1 MARIAMKAF
10 HRIERLRLKE
20 CVKMTNTLL
29 LFKQAEVEAEKISAV
44 VRLVIFATL
53 AIAVF
58 ADGGS
63 MASSGLAWMLVG
75 LYGVGAIVGLLL
87 AWRRIFHPAVPYLFV
102 TFDVVLVAAQVLML
116 TRMMGMPSG
125 SAFAVPAAA
134 LIFVILIHAS
144 MRFRPWLVVYG
155 AVVYAGLIEVGARL
169 MPERPAV
176 AAHGMTAKI
185 RNGMADF
192 LNLEILPLILI
203 ALAALTLFVINRRT
217 QNLLVES
224 LRSAARTARLSRF
237 FSPNLAAQLANDDTE
252 GVLTGRRQLAAVLF
266 VDIRGFT
273 AMGETMAPEELGAFL
288 SDYRQ
293 RLTEPVFRH
302 DGTVDKFIGDAIM
315 AVFGSPLQRSDD
327 AARAVSCALD
337 ILAAAARWSAERQ
350 AAGQPPVTI
359 GIGAHYGEVFAGAVG
374 DQRLLEY
381 TVIGDTVNVAE
392 RLERLSR
399 SVDSD
404 LVLSRALLLA
414 AGEATGKAAWR
425 ELPLQELKGHRQPV
439 EALCLI

>member
-1 MARIAMKAF
+1 MSDTRSLLRAAEIDA
-10 HRIERLRLKE
+10 ER
-20 CVKMTNTLL
+20 
-29 LFKQAEVEAEKISAV
+29 ISAV
-44 VRLVIFATL
+44 VRLVIFTTL
-53 AIAVF
+53 AVALLV
-58 ADGGS
+58 AGGPGE
-63 MASSGLAWMLVG
+63 SSGLAGILIV
-75 LYGVGAIVGLLL
+75 LYGIGALVGLLL
-87 AWRRIFHPAVPYLFV
+87 AWRRVFHPVVPYLFV
-102 TFDVVLVAAQVLML
+102 TFDVFLVVAQVLML

-125 SAFAVPAAA
+125 SVFAVPAAA

-144 MRFRPWLVVYG
+144 MRFRPWLVIYG
-155 AVVYAGLIEVGARL
+155 ALLFAILIEIGSQI
-169 MPERPAV
+169 MPTGTTTAM
-176 AAHGMTAKI
+176 HGMMPMMDG
-185 RNGMADF
+185 GMAGF
-192 LNLEILPLILI
+192 LNLQVLPLILI

-237 FSPNLAAQLANDDTE
+237 FSPNLAARLANDDTE
-252 GVLTGRRQLAAVLF
+252 GALSGRRQPAAVLF

-273 AMGETMAPEELGAFL
+273 ALGETMTPDELGAFL

-315 AVFGSPLQRSDD
+315 AVFGSPLQREDD
-327 AARAVSCALD
+327 AARAVTCALD
-337 ILAAAARWSAERQ
+337 ILAAASQWSAERR
-350 AAGQPPVTI
+350 AAGQPPVAI

-399 SVDSD
+399 DVGSD
-404 LVLSRALLLA
+404 FVLSRALLQA
-414 AGEATGKAAWR
+414 SGEAGQKATWR
-425 ELPLQELKGHRQPV
+425 ELPPQELKGHRQPV
-439 EALCLI
+439 EALCLT

>member
-1 MARIAMKAF
+1 MSDTRSLLRAAEIDA
-10 HRIERLRLKE
+10 ER
-20 CVKMTNTLL
+20 
-29 LFKQAEVEAEKISAV
+29 ISAV
-44 VRLVIFATL
+44 VRLVIFTTL
-53 AIAVF
+53 AVALLV
-58 ADGGS
+58 AGGPGE
-63 MASSGLAWMLVG
+63 SSGLAGILIV
-75 LYGVGAIVGLLL
+75 LYGIGALVGLLL
-87 AWRRIFHPAVPYLFV
+87 AWRRVFHPVVPYLFV
-102 TFDVVLVAAQVLML
+102 TFDVFLVVAQVLML

-125 SAFAVPAAA
+125 SVFAVPAAA

-144 MRFRPWLVVYG
+144 MRFRPWLVIYG
-155 AVVYAGLIEVGARL
+155 ALLFAILIEIGSQI
-169 MPERPAV
+169 MPTGTTTAM
-176 AAHGMTAKI
+176 HGMMPMMDG
-185 RNGMADF
+185 GMAGF
-192 LNLEILPLILI
+192 LNLQVLPLILI

-237 FSPNLAAQLANDDTE
+237 FSPNLAARLANDDTE
-252 GVLTGRRQLAAVLF
+252 GALSGRRQPAAVLF

-273 AMGETMAPEELGAFL
+273 ALGETMSPDELGAFL

-315 AVFGSPLQRSDD
+315 AVFGSPLQREDD
-327 AARAVSCALD
+327 AARAVNCALD

-350 AAGQPPVTI
+350 AAGQPPVAI

-399 SVDSD
+399 DVGSNF
-404 LVLSRALLLA
+404 VLSRALLQA
-414 AGEATGKAAWR
+414 AGQAAEWAAWR
-425 ELPLQELKGHRQPV
+425 ELPPQELKGHRQPV
-439 EALCLI
+439 EALCLT

>member
-1 MARIAMKAF
+1 MPDTRS
-10 HRIERLRLKE
+10 
-20 CVKMTNTLL
+20 LL
-29 LFKQAEVEAEKISAV
+29 HQAELDAEKISAA

-53 AIAVF
+53 AVAVL
-58 ADGGS
+58 AAGGS
-63 MASSGLAWMLVG
+63 AGSSGLAGLLVG
-75 LYGVGAIVGLLL
+75 FYGVGGLVSL
-87 AWRRIFHPAVPYLFV
+87 APTWRRIFHPAIPYLFV

-116 TRMMGMPSG
+116 ARMMGMPSG

-155 AVVYAGLIEVGARL
+155 AILYAVLVEVGARL
-169 MPERPAV
+169 MPEQPA
-176 AAHGMTAKI
+176 AAMHDMMTMMHE
-185 RNGMADF
+185 GMAGF
-192 LNLEILPLILI
+192 LNLQVLPIILI

-217 QNLLVES
+217 QRLLVES

-237 FSPNLAAQLANDDTE
+237 FSPNLVAQLASDDTE
-252 GVLTGRRQLAAVLF
+252 GALTGRRQPVAVLF

-273 AMGETMAPEELGAFL
+273 ALGETMSPDELSVFL
-288 SDYRQ
+288 SEYRQ

-327 AARAVSCALD
+327 AARAVNCALD
-337 ILAAAARWSAERQ
+337 ILTAAERWSDDRQ
-350 AAGQPPVTI
+350 AAGLKPVRI
-359 GIGAHYGEVFAGAVG
+359 GIGGHYGEVFAGAVG
-374 DQRLLEY
+374 GQQLLEY

-404 LVLSRALLLA
+404 LVLSRDLLQA
-414 AGEATGKAAWR
+414 AGETERRIKWR
-425 ELPLQELKGHRQPV
+425 ELPPQELKGHRQLV
-439 EALCLI
+439 EAVCLT

>member
-1 MARIAMKAF
+1 MADTQSM
-10 HRIERLRLKE
+10 LR
-20 CVKMTNTLL
+20 
-29 LFKQAEVEAEKISAV
+29 QAEVDAEKISAV

-53 AIAVF
+53 AVAVL
-58 ADGGS
+58 AAGDPA
-63 MASSGLAWMLVG
+63 ASGGLAGMLVG
-75 LYGVGAIVGLLL
+75 LYGTGALVGLLL

-144 MRFRPWLVVYG
+144 MRFRPWLIIYG
-155 AVVYAGLIEVGARL
+155 AILFAALIEIGSQVVPSGTATA
-169 MPERPAV
+169 M
-176 AAHGMTAKI
+176 HGMMPMMQ
-185 RNGMADF
+185 GSMAGF
-192 LNLEILPLILI
+192 LNLQVLPLILI

-217 QNLLVES
+217 QRLLVES

-237 FSPNLAAQLANDDTE
+237 FSPNLAAQLSNDDAE
-252 GVLTGRRQLAAVLF
+252 GVLTGRRQPAAVLF
-266 VDIRGFT
+266 IDIRGFT
-273 AMGETMAPEELGAFL
+273 ALGETMPPDELGAFL
-288 SDYRQ
+288 TEYRQ

-327 AARAVSCALD
+327 AARAVNCALD

-350 AAGQPPVTI
+350 SAGQPPVAI

-399 SVDSD
+399 SVGSD
-404 LVLSRALLLA
+404 LVLSRALLQA
-414 AGEATGKAAWR
+414 AGEAGGKAAWR
-425 ELPLQELKGHRQPV
+425 ELPPQELKGHRQPV
-439 EALCLI
+439 EALCLV